1 MDKFNDYINQNVA
14 STKGLEAN
22 WVYHTMTV
30 SDVTD
35 MMDIMIVATEIL
47 DINMLILRCCKFISS
62 PGRQS
67 PFSIFVRILGS
78 ASFNFISYSSFK
90 NTRK

>member
-47 DINMLILRCCKFISS
+47 AINMLILRCCKYIPPTAVSKL
-62 PGRQS
+62 RQFLH
-67 PFSIFVRILGS
+67 PTFACVF
-78 ASFNFISYSSFK
+78 
-90 NTRK
+90 RKRH